1 MRSAS
6 VEELGV
12 IDLFFTGILVTIIV
26 MWILGSRGVL
36 IGRLAAIMKRHI
48 LLTSSIFWAAF
59 LVFAA
64 FFVVDFDY
72 FDRIHD
78 IDEAVDAA
86 IVSLDN
92 GVNPYEEYVVPR
104 FEGRWSPDVQ
114 WAMGPYNYLPLD
126 LYVYYGL
133 HSIFGGLD
141 SPLWFVV
148 TNLMFSYAAF
158 ILLRDLITSDW
169 IVYAPLAGI
178 VMLFYSFDNACLTM
192 FLIVLSMYVY
202 KRLSWHPAALAI
214 VIMAMATMTKVFA
227 VIPLA
232 ALVLYELDVGAR
244 ARDWRR
250 SIESVGAVAIG
261 GIVGLALM
269 LPFGVRA
276 VLDAA
281 VFFHTSE
288 DLRVGTSA
296 GGTVLSELMAGNEYY
311 SVVSVVVVLA
321 SLAMGLL
328 MKNLNN
334 RVLLTTV
341 AFLFVAVKS
350 SLALPIVAGVFLML
364 LLKEI
369 HDERSASPPRPEPDV
384 AAAPHD

>member
-1 MRSAS
+1 M
-6 VEELGV
+6 
-12 IDLFFTGILVTIIV
+12 IDLFFTGILITIIL
-26 MWILGSRGVL
+26 MWMLGVRDVL
-36 IGRLAAIMKRHI
+36 MGRLATVMKRHI
-48 LLTSSIFWAAF
+48 LLTSSLFWIAF
-59 LVFAA
+59 FVFAA
-64 FFVVDFDY
+64 FFVVNFDY

-86 IVSLDN
+86 VVSLDN
-92 GVNPYEEYVVPR
+92 GINPYEEYVIPR
-104 FEGRWSPDVQ
+104 FEGRWNPDVQ
-114 WAMGPYNYLPLD
+114 WATGPYNYLPLD
-126 LYVYYGL
+126 LYVYYSL

-169 IVYAPLAGI
+169 IVYAPLAGT
-178 VMLFYSFDNACLTM
+178 VMLFYSFDNASFTM

-202 KRLSWHPAALAI
+202 KRFSWHPAALAI
-214 VIMAMATMTKVFA
+214 VIMIMAAMTKVFA
-227 VIPLA
+227 AIPLA
-232 ALVLYELDVGAR
+232 VLVLYELDVGAR
-244 ARDWRR
+244 ARDWKRT
-250 SIESVGAVAIG
+250 IEAAGAAAVGGVIA
-261 GIVGLALM
+261 LALM
-269 LPFGVRA
+269 VPFGIRA

-311 SVVSVVVVLA
+311 SVVSVAIVLV
-321 SLAMGLL
+321 SLAIGLF
-328 MKNLNN
+328 MKNLND

-350 SLALPIVAGVFLML
+350 SLALPIVAGIFLML
-364 LLKEI
+364 RLKEL
-369 HDERSASPPRPEPDV
+369 HDERLAAGGRPESDAIATP
-384 AAAPHD
+384 AK